1 MTKKRKT
8 KKISKKRQ
16 QEMKIQRK
24 VIFQCVI
31 LSVLVLALTYFLLNS
46 NVLKSKVDEVTASY
60 ISFNNSKTTD
70 MLKISNL
77 SKQKKSVG
85 ESIFNNSTKTFQ
97 VAGEKNKEYE
107 IVVYALGNKVDEEYV
122 SFTLVDNNENKL
134 SSNTLSKMNSTPDD
148 GRIIFT
154 GKIDS
159 KTTLKLNMW
168 LSNNYKGNTKNIS
181 YEIKI
186 KIKPRQ
192 E

>member
-77 SKQKKSVG
+77 SKQKKSIG

-134 SSNTLSKMNSTPDD
+134 SSNTLSKMNSTLDD

-186 KIKPRQ
+186 KPRQ

>member
-1 MTKKRKT
+1 
-8 KKISKKRQ
+8 
-16 QEMKIQRK
+16 
-24 VIFQCVI
+24 
-31 LSVLVLALTYFLLNS
+31 
-46 NVLKSKVDEVTASY
+46 
-60 ISFNNSKTTD
+60 

-85 ESIFNNSTKTFQ
+85 ESIFNNSTKTFK
-97 VAGEKNKEYE
+97 VTGEKNKEYE

-122 SFTLVDNNENKL
+122 SFTLVDNSENKL
-134 SSNTLSKMNSTPDD
+134 SSNTLSKVKSTPDD

-159 KTTLKLNMW
+159 KTILKLNMW

-186 KIKPRQ
+186 KPRQ

>member
-8 KKISKKRQ
+8 KKVSKKRQ

-31 LSVLVLALTYFLLNS
+31 LSVLALALTYFLLNS
-46 NVLKSKVDEVTASY
+46 NVLKSKIDEVTASY

-70 MLKISNL
+70 MLKITNL
-77 SKQKKSVG
+77 SKKKTSAG
-85 ESIFNNSTKTFQ
+85 ESIFNSSTKTFK
-97 VAGEKNKEYE
+97 VNGEKNKEYE

-122 SFTLVDNNENKL
+122 LFTLMNNNESKL
-134 SSNTLSKMNSTPDD
+134 SSNTLSKMNSSPDG
-148 GRIIFT
+148 GRVIYT

-168 LSNNYKGNTKNIS
+168 LSNNYKGNAKNIS

-186 KIKPRQ
+186 KPRQ

>member
-97 VAGEKNKEYE
+97 VAGEKNK
-107 IVVYALGNKVDEEYV
+107 VDEEYV
-122 SFTLVDNNENKL
+122 SFTLVDNSENKL
-134 SSNTLSKMNSTPDD
+134 SSNTLSKVKSTPDD

-186 KIKPRQ
+186 KPRQ
-192 E
+192 EW

>member
-31 LSVLVLALTYFLLNS
+31 LSVLVLALTYFILNS

-77 SKQKKSVG
+77 SKQEKSVG
-85 ESIFNNSTKTFQ
+85 ESIFNNSTKTFK
-97 VAGEKNKEYE
+97 VTGEKNKEYE

-122 SFTLVDNNENKL
+122 SFTLMDNSENKL
-134 SSNTLSKMNSTPDD
+134 SSNTLSKVKSTPND

-159 KTTLKLNMW
+159 KTILKLNMW

-186 KIKPRQ
+186 KPRQ

>member
-8 KKISKKRQ
+8 KKNSKKRQ

-31 LSVLVLALTYFLLNS
+31 LSVLVLALTYFILNS

-77 SKQKKSVG
+77 SKQKKLVG
-85 ESIFNNSTKTFQ
+85 ESIFNNSTKTFK
-97 VAGEKNKEYE
+97 VTGEKNKEYE

-122 SFTLVDNNENKL
+122 SFTLVDNSENKL
-134 SSNTLSKMNSTPDD
+134 SSNTLSKVKSTPDD

-159 KTTLKLNMW
+159 KTILKLNMW

-186 KIKPRQ
+186 KPRQ
-192 E
+192 EW

>member
-31 LSVLVLALTYFLLNS
+31 LSVLVLALTYFL
-46 NVLKSKVDEVTASY
+46 LKSKVDEVTASY

-122 SFTLVDNNENKL
+122 SFTLVDNSENKL
-134 SSNTLSKMNSTPDD
+134 SSNTLSKVKSTPDD

-186 KIKPRQ
+186 KPRQ